1 MANQIPADIRRMEQQ
16 FKGQYSWPLDSV
28 EYKIDF
34 TYGEL
39 LVAGFTA
46 PSPIPIPSKGD
57 TIVFEVT
64 PFYVVDVQVSYWP
77 TRTENGETRKMSISA
92 AVEIRPVDR
101 GHGGANA

>member
-1 MANQIPADIRRMEQQ
+1 MTNQVPADIRKMEKQY
-16 FKGQYSWPLDSV
+16 KGQHSWPLDSV

-34 TYGEL
+34 TYGEM

-57 TIVFEVT
+57 TIVFEIT

-77 TRTENGETRKMSISA
+77 TRTENGENKKMSVSA
-92 AVEIRPVDR
+92 AVAIRPVDP
-101 GHGGANA
+101 GHSSATA